1 MMNEKWFLM
10 SVEQIEKKLKTNA
23 ASGLPLAAAL
33 SRAERNKKEDP
44 FFTVKKTRMDKMLLD
59 LFSDIFLVL
68 LTLLALFSLFFEGD
82 AVIGSGILLLI
93 AVNIGVSFFIYYRD
107 KRTVESTADLFTP
120 MARVIRGGK
129 LYVVEY
135 RDLALGDV
143 ILVEKGDILGCD
155 ARLVHSDRL
164 KVRMRVDKKS
174 EKLLEK
180 YANGA
185 VREGEI
191 HAENMINMLHAGS
204 TVLEGSGRAIV
215 TALGK
220 YTYLGAMTGGFTELP
235 SKELPEGLAA
245 FKKKCSK
252 LGMLL
257 LLLAFPFCIF
267 SVLFGNFEGGSTV
280 LSEAVLLALTIG
292 ACCLLSRSQNL
303 FCHFYARFIRRAATS
318 QDPCIMRS
326 LDAFDK
332 LADIDYLL
340 LLDGSIATDGILH
353 FERLVTADGE
363 TADLKHIGQTSG
375 TLCELIA
382 LYASA
387 RSSAPAIS
395 IGAVQ
400 NNELEIGIREFM
412 KISGVD
418 VGALKI
424 RCQIHSY
431 LPGVDKN
438 AQEIISYTDRGVKT
452 EMSVSMNSSALR
464 DCRYVMVAGAKKPLS
479 RGGTESLIRGFD
491 NLVAMGRKPMAFSV
505 GTAEDRCFVGML
517 VLHEGSDP
525 ALAKAVSAV
534 RKTGTSIISFSNCP
548 DRQLIAEIPDLLRR
562 GNRAY
567 KADLLRQGRD
577 ITFSFGS
584 FDEYSGFDAK
594 DITKLVE
601 HIKNSG
607 KKIAICGFTDY
618 ASDAIAQCDLFVS
631 CAPIRPYAS
640 GGLNEEIHSLQ
651 VPSEQS
657 SASCT
662 QVVRAEA
669 DILLMRP
676 SNSKG
681 GLGPLATAIG
691 CCRLAYRNFYNFAV
705 YLFFAQVMRVIAIA
719 FPMRMGQTIADSR
732 HMLLLG
738 FGLDLFALFLFA
750 ADHRRGGMLT
760 REVKQKLLDID
771 FVGTLKNHKALVASS
786 MLGAFLCVVLPN
798 LAGLIDAFGK
808 YFYTA
813 EYTFI
818 SLVLLQI
825 SLFICV
831 YVGDIMDRAALKKL
845 FSQKLFIIELG
856 SVAVF
861 LLLSLLTPFGILFG
875 LVHSPILYTLL
886 TLVPAMAFLVC
897 YLALTF
903 PKKKNSGQK
912 EKSGKKQL

>member
-23 ASGLPLAAAL
+23 ASGLSLAAAR
-33 SRAERNKKEDP
+33 SRAELHKKDEP
-44 FFTVKKTRMDKMLLD
+44 FFTVKKKRIDKILLD

-68 LTLLALFSLFFEGD
+68 LTLLALLSLFFEGD
-82 AVIGSGILLLI
+82 AVIGIGILLLI
-93 AVNIGVSFFIYYRD
+93 AVNIGISFFIYRRD
-107 KRTVESTADLFTP
+107 RSAVESMSYFFTP
-120 MARVIRGGK
+120 TARVIRGGK
-129 LYVVEY
+129 LYIVDY
-135 RDLALGDV
+135 RDLAVGDV

-155 ARLVHSDRL
+155 ARLIHSERL

-174 EKLLEK
+174 EKILEK

-185 VREGEI
+185 VREGELY
-191 HAENMINMLHAGS
+191 AENMTNMLHAGS

-220 YTYLGAMTGGFTELP
+220 YTYLGAMTGGVTELP
-235 SKELPEGLAA
+235 SKELPEGLASL
-245 FKKKCSK
+245 KKKCSK

-257 LLLAFPFCIF
+257 LLLTLPFCIF

-280 LSEAVLLALTIG
+280 LSEAVLLALAIG
-292 ACCLLSRSQNL
+292 LCSLLTRAQNL
-303 FCHFYARFIRRAATS
+303 FCHFYARFIRKAATS

-353 FERLVTADGE
+353 YERLVTADGE

-375 TLCELIA
+375 ALCELIA
-382 LYASA
+382 LYSSA

-412 KISGVD
+412 KLSPVD
-418 VGALKI
+418 VEALKI

-438 AQEIISYTDRGVKT
+438 AQEIISYTDKGIKT

-479 RGGTESLIRGFD
+479 AGGTESLVRGFES
-491 NLVAMGRKPMAFSV
+491 LVAMGRRPIAFSV
-505 GTAEDRCFVGML
+505 GSVGERCFVGML
-517 VLHEGSDP
+517 VLHEDSDP

-534 RKTGTSIISFSNCP
+534 RKSGMSIISFSNCP
-548 DRQLIAEIPDLLRR
+548 DRFHTAEIPDLLRR

-567 KADLLRQGRD
+567 KADLARQGKD
-577 ITFSFGS
+577 ITSSFGS
-584 FDEYSGFDAK
+584 FDEYSGFDSK

-607 KKIAICGFTDY
+607 KRVAICGFTDY
-618 ASDAIAQCDLFVS
+618 ASDAIAQCDLFIS
-631 CAPIRPYAS
+631 CAPVRS
-640 GGLNEEIHSLQ
+640 GVFGRFFEEIRSLE
-651 VPSEQS
+651 VPGEQS

-662 QVVRAEA
+662 QTVKAEA

-676 SNSKG
+676 KNSKG
-681 GLGPLATAIG
+681 GLGPLATAVG
-691 CCRLAYRNFYNFAV
+691 CCRLAYRNLYNFLT

-738 FGLDLFALFLFA
+738 FGLDLFAFFIFA
-750 ADHRRGGMLT
+750 TDHRRGGMLT
-760 REVKQKLLDID
+760 REVKNRLIGLD
-771 FVGTLKNHKALVASS
+771 FVGTLKNNKALVASS
-786 MLGAFLCVVLPN
+786 LLGAFLCIVLPK

-818 SLVLLQI
+818 SLVLLQLC
-825 SLFICV
+825 LFVCM
-831 YVGDIMDRAALKKL
+831 YVGDIMDGAALKKL
-845 FSQKLFIIELG
+845 FAKKLFVIELCTIG
-856 SVAVF
+856 VF
-861 LLLSLLTPFGILFG
+861 LLLSLITPFGILFG
-875 LVHSPILYTLL
+875 LVRSPILYTLL
-886 TLVPAMAFLVC
+886 TLVPAIAFLIC
-897 YLALTF
+897 YLAMTF
-903 PKKKNSGQK
+903 PKKKNTDGA
-912 EKSGKKQL
+912 EKKSKK